1 MADGGSMGY
10 THKGTQWE
18 YMQSW
23 YLLALFSPWTFWFP
37 LVYTGL
43 RTLQFRWIIWGLF
56 YGLPVFIK
64 FFFDPADFGV
74 EEFFKKWIFAA
85 LVVAAIHTFRARGEF
100 LVRLA
105 SDAESHDLLMEG
117 ARLIKEGAQ
126 QAATDFVEE
135 HLPQRPQQ
143 QRQAEEPRQVSTPV
157 PGRPP
162 RRLFDVNRIGEREL
176 AMLPGMGPERARQA
190 IAMRES
196 LGAFHSYDHFA
207 EKLGLAVDAIA
218 RLRPL
223 FIQPEADSKSNPE
236 YVEAPDGRRILE
248 INLASAQAIAT
259 LPGMDFDL
267 ARRAV
272 ALRETDGPY
281 RSIEDFRYR
290 LGLSPEV
297 MIQISPI
304 VSTVKTPPLAT
315 KGVKASGRVIDSSN
329 AIQPDSGLAVK
340 PSGRI
345 VDL

>member
-1 MADGGSMGY
+1 MADGRVMGY

-18 YMQSW
+18 YQQSW
-23 YLLALFSPWTFWFP
+23 YLLALFTPWTFWFP

-56 YGLPVFIK
+56 YGLPAFIK
-64 FFFDPADFGV
+64 FGFDPADFGV
-74 EEFFKKWIFAA
+74 EGFFKRWIFAA
-85 LVVAAIHTFRARGEF
+85 LVVAAIHAFRARGEF

-105 SDAESHDLLMEG
+105 SDNESHDLLMEG

-126 QAATDFVEE
+126 QAATDFIEE
-135 HLPQRPQQ
+135 SLPQ
-143 QRQAEEPRQVSTPV
+143 QRQTEEPRQVPAPV
-157 PGRPP
+157 VTRPP

-176 AMLPGMGPERARQA
+176 AMMPGMGPERARQA
-190 IAMRES
+190 IALRES
-196 LGAFHSYDHFA
+196 LGGFHSYDHFA
-207 EKLGLAVDAIA
+207 EKLGFAPDAIE

-223 FIQPEADSKSNPE
+223 FIQPESDTQLNPE

-272 ALRETDGPY
+272 ALRDTDGPY

-290 LGLSPEV
+290 LGLSLEI
-297 MIQISPI
+297 MIQVSPI
-304 VSTVKTPPLAT
+304 ISTVRTPPTVA
-315 KGVKASGRVIDSSN
+315 KGVKASGRIIDSSKP
-329 AIQPDSGLAVK
+329 IEPDSSLAAK